1 MTPRVTRLLASS
13 AALLAVPY
21 AVLAQQGAHLVVGT
35 GTSFSFWAIIN
46 RIITYLTGAI
56 AAVAMTMFV
65 VGAFFITLSGAQE
78 DYRQKGKDLIYG
90 SLISLAVV
98 LGAYAI
104 LRTVDYFLT
113 T

>member
-1 MTPRVTRLLASS
+1 MTLRFSRILRLSAGLLSIPTLA
-13 AALLAVPY
+13 AAQLT
-21 AVLAQQGAHLVVGT
+21 VGT
-35 GTSFSFWAIIN
+35 GTSFSFWEVIN
-46 RIITYLTGAI
+46 RIIAYMAGAI
-56 AAVAMTMFV
+56 SAVAMTMFV
-65 VGAFFITLSGAQE
+65 VGAFFITLSGAKE
-78 DYRQKGKDLIYG
+78 DLRQKGKDLIFG